1 MPCWTFEPCW
11 PCFWKPTD
19 SLRSRWTEQIHRWCC
34 TCQCCRQESRR
45 VWDQSKLQ
53 QGNTLLAFMT
63 VKTAYCMA
71 RAFRVR
77 TFHELQILS
86 SGRLNLQKNSGR
98 GWNTLTPR
106 SHRHQ
111 SDWKIYRTALFA
123 HGHGVEPQMDII
135 YNNWT
140 KYEITIYIYA
150 GFTTI
155 PSVHLTLSAGSVL
168 WCDLSGRQESSN
180 PWHSIVDAEH
190 FRDLQADL
198 GSKWSQWSQWSM
210 LEQCWT
216 QCRTLRS
223 GPFNSCFLVPG
234 ILKGGDF
241 RCLQPLPQVLVN
253 DVLDE
258 ANQRDRSVNVL
269 GPVPWRD

>member
-1 MPCWTFEPCW
+1 MV
-11 PCFWKPTD
+11 
-19 SLRSRWTEQIHRWCC
+19 
-34 TCQCCRQESRR
+34 CQC
-45 VWDQSKLQ
+45 DTYKL
-53 QGNTLLAFMT
+53 LCD
-63 VKTAYCMA
+63 VKTAAAVPGRVCM
-71 RAFRVR
+71 
-77 TFHELQILS
+77 E
-86 SGRLNLQKNSGR
+86 SGSEEDLN
-98 GWNTLTPR
+98 
-106 SHRHQ
+106 
-111 SDWKIYRTALFA
+111 IY
-123 HGHGVEPQMDII
+123 I
-135 YNNWT
+135 Y
-140 KYEITIYIYA
+140 IYIYA

-198 GSKWSQWSQWSM
+198 GSKWSKWSQWSQWSM

-223 GPFNSCFLVPG
+223 SPFNSCFLVPG